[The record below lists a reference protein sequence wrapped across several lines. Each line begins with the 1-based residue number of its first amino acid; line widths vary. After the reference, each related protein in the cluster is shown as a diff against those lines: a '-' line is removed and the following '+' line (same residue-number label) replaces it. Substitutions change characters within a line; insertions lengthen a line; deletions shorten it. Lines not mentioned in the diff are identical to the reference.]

1 MCNTTI
7 QTAQAEWEAEQQRV
21 PQRIEFE
28 VNGDFVKS
36 LPEILSNIAEIKSWC
51 EARTQIDRN
60 RILTTTEDFED
71 AKARCATYNKIM
83 DAIDAKKKD
92 VKKAYNEPYEKF
104 ERAIKE
110 TIAVLKDAKD
120 HLWEQVKEA
129 EEKIRADKLDKL
141 QTYWEE
147 TLDRKITQYRKFT
160 AIADTKWLNKGTKFT
175 TAFDEMDKQFAHIAT
190 ILDAIHAL
198 NSEFEIAL
206 LEYYKEGHDFG
217 EVLGYNRRLQI
228 QKSARETAKAET
240 QANTQNE
247 AEQGGQAQ
255 QTAQSDENE
264 EVFPVVFKVT
274 ATRAQIRALGAYLRE
289 NGIAFEQAEWT
300 AKK

>member
-1 MCNTTI
+1 MCNATI
-7 QTAQAEWEAEQQRV
+7 EKAQAEWEAEQQRV

-36 LPEILSNIAEIKSWC
+36 LPEILSNIAEIKAWC

-60 RILTTTEDFED
+60 RTLVTAEDFED

-120 HLWEQVKEA
+120 NLWGQVKET
-129 EEKIRADKLDKL
+129 EEKIRADKLDKI
-141 QTYWEE
+141 QIYWEE
-147 TLDRKITQYRKFT
+147 TLDSRVTQYRKFT
-160 AIADTKWLNKGTKFT
+160 AIADAKWLNKGVNFK
-175 TAFDEMDKQFAHIAT
+175 TAFAEMDKQYQQIENDVA
-190 ILDAIHAL
+190 AIRSL
-198 NSEFEIAL
+198 NSEFEISL
-206 LEYYKEGHDFG
+206 LEYYKDGHNLG
-217 EVLGYNRRLQI
+217 ETIAYNSRLQS
-228 QKSARETAKAET
+228 QKLAQETAKAET

-255 QTAQSDENE
+255 ETAQSDENE

-274 ATRAQIRALGAYLRE
+274 ATRAQIRALSEYLQE

-300 AKK
+300 TKK